1 MKTFNQ
7 GGFMSKTAFNYI
19 FLKDKIAKKFGSQSN
34 FAKAMNISYQEMSN
48 KINNKTSFS
57 QDQIYTAV
65 QLLNLSE
72 TEVVSCFFNTL

>member
-1 MKTFNQ
+1 
-7 GGFMSKTAFNYI
+7 MSKTVFNYI
-19 FLKDKIAKKFGSQSN
+19 FLKDKIAKKYGSQSN

-65 QLLNLSE
+65 KLLNLTE
-72 TEVVSCFFNTL
+72 AEVVSCFFNTL

>member
-1 MKTFNQ
+1 
-7 GGFMSKTAFNYI
+7 MSKTVFNYI
-19 FLKDKIAKKFGSQSN
+19 FLKDKIAKKYGSQSN

-65 QLLNLSE
+65 KLLNLSE

>member
-1 MKTFNQ
+1 
-7 GGFMSKTAFNYI
+7 MSKTVFNYI

-48 KINNKTSFS
+48 KLNNKTSFS
-57 QDQIYTAV
+57 QDQIYAAV
-65 QLLNLSE
+65 QLLSLSE